1 MAKGRFKGWF
11 VSYLRVSTDR
21 QGKSD
26 LGLEAQRK
34 AVEDYLNGSSR
45 ILVAEFV
52 EVESGKHDARPKL
65 AEALAMCRRCG
76 ATLII
81 AKLDRLARNIAFI
94 SNLME
99 SGVEFV
105 AADFPQANRLTVH
118 ILAAVAE
125 HEAISRRTKK
135 ALAAAKARGVK
146 LGSDRGNLDP
156 AARAKAIAASRA
168 TRLAKACQ
176 QAADLKPVI
185 EDLRAAGATSPHQL
199 AAGLNWRGIRT
210 ARGGLWSATQVRR
223 VLERMDGPRQDFL
236 MGGASAHARTLPF
249 A

>member
-1 MAKGRFKGWF
+1 MPEHGRTGAAAAMAKGRFKGWF
-11 VSYLRVSTDR
+11 VSYLQVATDR
-21 QGKSD
+21 QDKSG

-34 AVEDYLNGSSR
+34 AVEDYLNGGSR
-45 ILVAEFV
+45 ILLAEFV

-65 AEALAMCRRCG
+65 AEAL
-76 ATLII
+76 
-81 AKLDRLARNIAFI
+81 
-94 SNLME
+94 
-99 SGVEFV
+99 
-105 AADFPQANRLTVH
+105 
-118 ILAAVAE
+118 
-125 HEAISRRTKK
+125 AISRRTKK

-168 TRLAKACQ
+168 TRLAKARQ

-199 AAGLNWRGIRT
+199 AAGLNRRGIRT
-210 ARGGLWSATQVRR
+210 ARGGLWSATQVQR